1 MNYEI
6 RRFDLLSVFKVCFLI
21 YLIVGLVIG
30 LFYSLILMKIM
41 GALSPMIEDEMM
53 RDLGKVGGA
62 GIFMLAVFMA
72 VVVAV
77 VWSILTVI
85 AAALYNVLAGSLGGI
100 RMELASP
107 ELTALQRGAPPVPPP
122 PTTLPPTNTGSTL

>member
-1 MNYEI
+1 MQYEI

-30 LFYSLILMKIM
+30 LFYSMILMKIM
-41 GALSPMIEDEMM
+41 GALSPMIEDEMLK
-53 RDLGKVGGA
+53 DLGSVGGA
-62 GIFMLAVFMA
+62 ALFFMAIFMA
-72 VVVAV
+72 VVVSV
-77 VWSILTVI
+77 IWSILTVI

-107 ELTALQRGAPPVPPP
+107 EAPFLQQGAPPNPP
-122 PTTLPPTNTGSTL
+122 PTTLPPVNTGSSS